1 MEFGLHVVRFDF
13 DGAPESIGSSL
24 RAVAEEAEAAGF
36 SELTLMDHYFQL
48 QMIGAADEPMIEGY
62 TGLGFLAAV
71 TSKIKLGLLVTGVTY
86 RHPGLLAK
94 IATTLDVLAGG
105 RSVFGIG
112 AAWYE
117 QEHLGLGVPFPPLAE
132 RFERLEE
139 TLQICHQM
147 WSENNGPFDG
157 KYYSLAETI
166 CSPAPVSNPHP
177 PIRIGGNGEKKT
189 LRLVAQYADSCN
201 IMAPDTQTV
210 ERKIDVLRGHCD
222 SIGRD
227 PSEIEITVM
236 VFQDPLRDPERF
248 LDQVRAFAELGVT
261 MTAVAPQGDQVEYA
275 KRFGELVI
283 AAN

>member
-1 MEFGLHVVRFDF
+1 MEFGLHIVRFDF
-13 DGAPESIGSSL
+13 DGAPELIGSSL

-166 CSPAPVSNPHP
+166 CSPTPVSNPHP

-189 LRLVAQYADSCN
+189 LRLVAKYADSCN

-227 PSEIEITVM
+227 ASEIEITVM

>member
-227 PSEIEITVM
+227 ASEIEITVM